1 MVQIIYILAFTV
13 LSIFAISNLIRS
25 MISLSQN
32 DDRNQRSRNYQNL
45 RRRALPQYAHPELWD
60 TDGNYI
66 DEPLMVIKSINV
78 DDARSKLDA
87 LYNSSPNGEK

>member
-1 MVQIIYILAFTV
+1 MVQIIYILAFTI

-32 DDRNQRSRNYQNL
+32 DARSYQDN
-45 RRRALPQYAHPELWD
+45 RRRVSPQFAHPELWD
-60 TDGNYI
+60 KDGKYI

-78 DDARSKLDA
+78 DDARSRLDA
-87 LYNSSPNGEK
+87 LYNSSPNGEKS

>member
-25 MISLSQN
+25 MIALSQN
-32 DDRNQRSRNYQNL
+32 DGRGYQNNRG
-45 RRRALPQYAHPELWD
+45 RRVAPQYNHPELWD
-60 TDGNYI
+60 KDGKYI

-78 DDARSKLDA
+78 DDARSRLDA
-87 LYNSSPNGEK
+87 LYNSSPSGEK

>member
-25 MISLSQN
+25 MIALSQN
-32 DDRNQRSRNYQNL
+32 DSRSYQNIRN
-45 RRRALPQYAHPELWD
+45 RRTSPQFTHPELWD
-60 TDGNYI
+60 KDGQYI

-87 LYNSSPNGEK
+87 LYNSSPSGDK

>member
-1 MVQIIYILAFTV
+1 MVQIIYILAFTI

-32 DDRNQRSRNYQNL
+32 DSRSYQDN
-45 RRRALPQYAHPELWD
+45 RRRVSPQFTHPELWD
-60 TDGNYI
+60 KDGKYI

-78 DDARSKLDA
+78 DDARSRLDA
-87 LYNSSPNGEK
+87 LYNSSPNGEKS

>member
-1 MVQIIYILAFTV
+1 MVQILYILAFTI

-32 DDRNQRSRNYQNL
+32 EARGYQGNRNRP
-45 RRRALPQYAHPELWD
+45 APQYAHPELWD
-60 TDGNYI
+60 KDGKYI

-78 DDARSKLDA
+78 DDARSRLDA
-87 LYNSSPNGEK
+87 LYNSSPSGEK

>member
-1 MVQIIYILAFTV
+1 MVQIIYILAFTI

-32 DDRNQRSRNYQNL
+32 ESRNYQNT
-45 RRRALPQYAHPELWD
+45 RRRVSPQYAHPELWD
-60 TDGNYI
+60 NEGNYI

-87 LYNSSPNGEK
+87 LYNSSPNGDK

>member
-1 MVQIIYILAFTV
+1 MVQIIYILAFTI

-32 DDRNQRSRNYQNL
+32 ENKSANL
-45 RRRALPQYAHPELWD
+45 RRRVPVQYAHPELWD
-60 TDGNYI
+60 NEGNYI

-87 LYNSSPNGEK
+87 LYNSSPSGEK

>member
-1 MVQIIYILAFTV
+1 MIQIIYILAFTI

-32 DDRNQRSRNYQNL
+32 DARSYQTNRN
-45 RRRALPQYAHPELWD
+45 RRISPQFAHPELWD
-60 TDGNYI
+60 ENGKYI

-78 DDARSKLDA
+78 DDARSRLDA
-87 LYNSSPNGEK
+87 LYHSSPNGDK

>member
-1 MVQIIYILAFTV
+1 MIQIIYILAFTI

-32 DDRNQRSRNYQNL
+32 ESRSYQNSQ
-45 RRRALPQYAHPELWD
+45 RRVSPQFAHPELWD
-60 TDGNYI
+60 KDGKYI

-87 LYNSSPNGEK
+87 LYNSSPSGEK

>member
-1 MVQIIYILAFTV
+1 MVQILYILAFTV

-32 DDRNQRSRNYQNL
+32 ESRNYQGN
-45 RRRALPQYAHPELWD
+45 RMRRAAPQFTHPELWD
-60 TDGNYI
+60 KDGHYI

-78 DDARSKLDA
+78 DDARSRLDA
-87 LYNSSPNGEK
+87 LYDSSPSGDK

>member
-1 MVQIIYILAFTV
+1 MVQILYILAFTV

-32 DDRNQRSRNYQNL
+32 ESRNYQEKRN
-45 RRRALPQYAHPELWD
+45 RRVSPQFSHPELWD
-60 TDGNYI
+60 NDGRYI

-78 DDARSKLDA
+78 DDARSRLDA
-87 LYNSSPNGEK
+87 LYNSSPSTDK

>member
-1 MVQIIYILAFTV
+1 MVQIIYILAFTI

-32 DDRNQRSRNYQNL
+32 DSRSYQNNRN
-45 RRRALPQYAHPELWD
+45 RRIASQYNHPELWD
-60 TDGNYI
+60 NDGKYI

-78 DDARSKLDA
+78 DDARSRLDA
-87 LYNSSPNGEK
+87 LYNSSPSGEK

>member
-1 MVQIIYILAFTV
+1 MVQILYILAFTI

-32 DDRNQRSRNYQNL
+32 ESRNYQNRN
-45 RRRALPQYAHPELWD
+45 RRVATQYAHPELWD
-60 TDGNYI
+60 KDGKYI

-78 DDARSKLDA
+78 DDARSRLDA
-87 LYNSSPNGEK
+87 LYNSSPNHDK